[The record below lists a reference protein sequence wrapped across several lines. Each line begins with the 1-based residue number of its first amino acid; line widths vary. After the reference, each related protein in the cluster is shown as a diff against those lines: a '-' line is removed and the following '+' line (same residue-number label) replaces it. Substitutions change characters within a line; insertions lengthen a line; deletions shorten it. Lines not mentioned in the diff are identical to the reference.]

1 MVLYMYQIGF
11 IFSIFKHIIIPKTCN
26 SSLEGVS
33 EASSFKE
40 PTASLISPKIVS
52 FFTDFDFGVIFGSYD
67 FALAEKIE
75 LFSSSFTSF
84 FHFVNDLVVILT
96 VFLVFL
102 FLTFVINSFSL
113 NCFVSSISSTRSS
126 T

>member
-40 PTASLISPKIVS
+40 PTTSIISPKIVS
-52 FFTDFDFGVIFGSYD
+52 FSQILILVLNLDHMIS
-67 FALAEKIE
+67 LWRKN
-75 LFSSSFTSF
+75 LNSSPFPSHLSFISLMTS
-84 FHFVNDLVVILT
+84 
-96 VFLVFL
+96 
-102 FLTFVINSFSL
+102 
-113 NCFVSSISSTRSS
+113 
-126 T
+126 